1 MFVEDI
7 QGCND
12 VVFDDMDEDIVMTHV
27 GVIMFHIIAVLF
39 CESIVTFNTGTECF
53 KAFIQS

>member
-12 VVFDDMDEDIVMTHV
+12 VMFNNMDEDIVMAHV

-39 CESIVTFNTGTECF
+39 CEPIVTFNTDTECF
-53 KAFIQS
+53 KTLVQS